1 MLNTNFQEKFTKE
14 GLTFDDVLLIPAK
27 SDILP
32 NQVKVSTRLARDI
45 MLNIPVMTAAMDTV
59 TYPGDDRRYGHRNH
73 LPDGDCHC
81 PGRGYRRHP

>member
-32 NQVKVSTRLARDI
+32 NQVKVSTRLAGTSCSISR
-45 MLNIPVMTAAMDTV
+45 
-59 TYPGDDRRYGHRNH
+59 
-73 LPDGDCHC
+73 
-81 PGRGYRRHP
+81 